1 MSPLITH
8 CYSRYREAPF
18 VSPYFYFEMIFT
30 EDEVFQM
37 DLFQK
42 LFVLLFVL
50 MYKHT
55 NIRFQSLKCILL
67 ICVSNFLFFKIKYI
81 IKSWTS
87 LVTK

>member
-8 CYSRYREAPF
+8 CYSRYREALF
-18 VSPYFYFEMIFT
+18 VSPCLYFEMIFT

-37 DLFQK
+37 HLFQK

-50 MYKHT
+50 MYKHI
-55 NIRFQSLKCILL
+55 NILFQSLKCILL

-87 LVTK
+87 LVTN